1 MNNRNMCLKT
11 LLSLFILCFVFH
23 SGHSQTDDFMEK
35 KKDGNEIYET
45 PSSKYS
51 QKVQTLYTEILS
63 KLYNDRTTL
72 NLNISELNSKKKEL
86 LKGDTK
92 NIEALTSIINE
103 VQEKNKELVDI
114 ENDIEMLRSS
124 ISEDSNEKRAIRII
138 NSINTKRYG
147 VEIVQDNP
155 EKWVG
160 NAKKNTNF
168 DVKLEADC
176 KVEENGVDPSSLKSK
191 IKIANEVLI
200 EYTHPKL
207 EAYYKEESFITADA
221 GVMLLDKTYYL
232 VLDIV
237 IKSRDAV
244 KNYGI
249 IESGAPMKIELLNGE
264 SAYLFAVSNFQG
276 KFVPNSNEVKYTA
289 LFVINKA
296 EYKLLKKSEINQVGM
311 MWSSGYE
318 KYDVYNIDLVKKQLD
333 CLDKFK

>member
-1 MNNRNMCLKT
+1 
-11 LLSLFILCFVFH
+11 
-23 SGHSQTDDFMEK
+23 
-35 KKDGNEIYET
+35 
-45 PSSKYS
+45 
-51 QKVQTLYTEILS
+51 
-63 KLYNDRTTL
+63 
-72 NLNISELNSKKKEL
+72 
-86 LKGDTK
+86 
-92 NIEALTSIINE
+92 
-103 VQEKNKELVDI
+103 
-114 ENDIEMLRSS
+114 
-124 ISEDSNEKRAIRII
+124 
-138 NSINTKRYG
+138 
-147 VEIVQDNP
+147 
-155 EKWVG
+155 
-160 NAKKNTNF
+160 
-168 DVKLEADC
+168 
-176 KVEENGVDPSSLKSK
+176 
-191 IKIANEVLI
+191 
-200 EYTHPKL
+200 
-207 EAYYKEESFITADA
+207 
-221 GVMLLDKTYYL
+221 MLLDKTYYL